1 MELFMLVLLMLGL
14 IGISNVVNRFVP
26 FIPVPLI
33 QIALGMAIALTPAV
47 EYAELNPEL
56 FFVLF
61 IAPLLFNDGKRTP
74 RDELWK
80 LRAPIFLMALGLVL
94 ATVLL
99 VGPFIHWLI
108 PEIPLAA
115 AFALAAILSPTDA
128 VAVGSLAGRIR
139 LPGKI
144 MRLLEGEALMNDA
157 SGLVAFKF
165 AIAAAVTG
173 QFSAFEATFSFLFIA
188 AGGLLLGAL
197 MAFLLIW
204 LRVYLRRLGM
214 EDATVHMLVL
224 IMTPFLIYLVSE
236 EIGVSGILA
245 VVAGGIVHAIERDRL
260 ESASPEVRI
269 VSENTW
275 TVILFI
281 LNGLVF
287 ILLGL
292 EIPNV
297 ASIIFENHEYGNGLV
312 IGYIGLITAVLLI
325 LRFVWVYL
333 FAAGRRLRASL
344 LTALSG
350 VRGAVTLAGA
360 FSIPLVI
367 AGGTPFP
374 QRDLIIF
381 LSAGVILLTLVL
393 ASALLPLLSQAN
405 KEESE
410 SQKTIAESTI
420 QIEVLQAGLQSVRES
435 MNEDNRAAAI
445 SIMAQYYDQLK
456 WLHSKEQVDPLA
468 IQEQTVELRL
478 LALHAE
484 DKAVCRCLEEGRI
497 TEEMAEVFKLGLRQ
511 TELILANRL
520 KFMFSVILVSI
531 RRLLKPKHIRSK
543 MAHWS
548 EQDWRRFKELKLEC
562 MNEAIEKV
570 KSGIDDANRS
580 AAMTVIAHYRE
591 FEELLRAGKFSRAMD
606 EEMQEQKKDL
616 QIKAIQAE
624 RDTVQSLYEK
634 GKIDRSMTSKLRM
647 FLNYREANVFEQESL
662 ES

>member
-80 LRAPIFLMALGLVL
+80 LRAPILLMALGLVL
-94 ATVLL
+94 ATVLI

-108 PEIPLAA
+108 PDIPLAA

-139 LPGKI
+139 LPAKI

-173 QFSAFEATFSFLFIA
+173 QFSAFEATFSFIFIA

-224 IMTPFLIYLVSE
+224 IMTPFIIYLVSE

-297 ASIIFENHEYGNGLV
+297 ASIIFEDHAYRNGLV
-312 IGYIGLITAVLLI
+312 IGYIGLITGVLLA
-325 LRFVWVYL
+325 LRFIWVYL
-333 FAAGRRLRASL
+333 FASGRKLRASL

-360 FSIPLVI
+360 FSIPLIV
-367 AGGTPFP
+367 AGGASFP

-381 LSAGVILLTLVL
+381 LSAGVILFTLVL
-393 ASALLPLLSQAN
+393 ASALLPILSRTE
-405 KEESE
+405 KEESD
-410 SQKTIAESTI
+410 SQKSIAESTI
-420 QIEVLQAGLQSVRES
+420 QIEILQAGLQSVRES
-435 MNEDNRAAAI
+435 MNEDNRPAAI
-445 SIMAQYYDQLK
+445 SIIGQYYDQLK
-456 WLHSKEQVDPLA
+456 WLHNKEQVDPLV
-468 IQEQTVELRL
+468 IQGKTVELRL
-478 LALHAE
+478 MALHAE

-511 TELILANRL
+511 TEQVLANRM
-520 KFMFSVILVSI
+520 KFLFSVILMSI
-531 RRLLKPKHIRSK
+531 RRLFKPRHVRRK
-543 MAHWS
+543 MVHWS
-548 EQDWRRFKELKLEC
+548 EQDWNRFKQLKLEC
-562 MNEAIEKV
+562 MKEAIEQV
-570 KSGIDDANRS
+570 KSGMDDTNRS
-580 AAMTVIAHYRE
+580 AAMAVIAHYRQ
-591 FEELLRAGKFSRAMD
+591 FEELLRAGKFSRTMD
-606 EEMQEQKKDL
+606 EEMLERKKDL

-624 RDTVQSLYEK
+624 RDTIQSLYEK
-634 GKIDRSMTSKLRM
+634 GKIDRSMTSKLRL